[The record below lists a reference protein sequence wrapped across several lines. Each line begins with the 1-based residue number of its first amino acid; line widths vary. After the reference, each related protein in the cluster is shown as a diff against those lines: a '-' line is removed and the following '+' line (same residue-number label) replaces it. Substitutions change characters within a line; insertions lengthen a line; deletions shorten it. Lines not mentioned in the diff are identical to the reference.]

1 MQYWKSWWQFGK
13 RIIPLDPYAI
23 SQPKLST
30 RWIQRVNDKN
40 VRFLVKPG
48 KLISFI
54 YHLSFPKCCSHKNEE
69 REAGSYSPVSHKDKG
84 RWPQRSQR
92 RCGGQKEPSPLQ
104 SEGWHRFC
112 ASHGSTPERNQPVS
126 LRTLK
131 GAHWQWPW
139 RPRSWA
145 HSKPRPQPAAST
157 LFLCPVPRAPGASR
171 SALAKWIWGHTRPLA
186 GLGWDA
192 HCQGHRDHSVHRSPN
207 LVAAPK
213 LPGPPLYRAPLQDG
227 KRVPCH
233 LVLEAA
239 AYHLTFQLYA
249 ILYVN
254 DFFLS

>member
-1 MQYWKSWWQFGK
+1 MRYWKSWWQFGK

-126 LRTLK
+126 LRTPK

-157 LFLCPVPRAPGASR
+157 LFLCPVPQEPAGQPWQNESEGTPGPSQ
-171 SALAKWIWGHTRPLA
+171 
-186 GLGWDA
+186 GWDEMPTA
-192 HCQGHRDHSVHRSPN
+192 KDIGTTLCTGAPTWWLHPSSQDPHSIEHLSRM
-207 LVAAPK
+207 A
-213 LPGPPLYRAPLQDG
+213 RE
-227 KRVPCH
+227 CH
-233 LVLEAA
+233 A
-239 AYHLTFQLYA
+239 TWC
-249 ILYVN
+249 
-254 DFFLS
+254 